1 MKNSS
6 TLNRSTGIVLI
17 PKYLRL
23 MFLLLLVL
31 LSVAH
36 ITAQDLPA
44 AEARLRVMN
53 LASDLPPVDVYI
65 DGEQTASL
73 IPYPLVGPYARLSA
87 GDYTLALPPVG
98 EAVEAALLTETVTLE
113 AGHDYT
119 AAIIGEAETETVQLL
134 LLDHQAIL
142 AESDSVEGSEPFIYV
157 HESSTGPAIDLY
169 LDGEQEFSDLSFGE
183 YAISYE
189 SFNYKDAVQ
198 TVAGDPESI
207 LAEVR
212 DLSLPNTVSITPV
225 FPSMIAPS
233 SQLPFLDY
241 LSALTDHPVFQ
252 FNTLLAAIDAA
263 GLTEE
268 LSDMTIGA
276 EITLFAPTD
285 EAFAALPDGVLDAL
299 LADPDAL
306 RELLRSHITVGS
318 TLVKDVALM
327 PESEIT
333 TLTGQTIAV
342 SFTPNE
348 EFARVNGTGITLRAP
363 IQVANGVIIPI
374 SIVLLDE

>member
-1 MKNSS
+1 
-6 TLNRSTGIVLI
+6 
-17 PKYLRL
+17 
-23 MFLLLLVL
+23 
-31 LSVAH
+31 
-36 ITAQDLPA
+36 
-44 AEARLRVMN
+44 
-53 LASDLPPVDVYI
+53 
-65 DGEQTASL
+65 
-73 IPYPLVGPYARLSA
+73 
-87 GDYTLALPPVG
+87 
-98 EAVEAALLTETVTLE
+98 
-113 AGHDYT
+113 
-119 AAIIGEAETETVQLL
+119 
-134 LLDHQAIL
+134 
-142 AESDSVEGSEPFIYV
+142 
-157 HESSTGPAIDLY
+157 
-169 LDGEQEFSDLSFGE
+169 
-183 YAISYE
+183 
-189 SFNYKDAVQ
+189 
-198 TVAGDPESI
+198 
-207 LAEVR
+207 
-212 DLSLPNTVSITPV
+212 
-225 FPSMIAPS
+225 MIAPS